1 MEALDSDNMLNNAH
15 QSLHPAEMVHS
26 RTVNGRHEHVSRD
39 QRPTIGQV
47 VYIFLDNIKVR
58 PPHTRKT

>member
-26 RTVNGRHEHVSRD
+26 RTVNGTHE
-39 QRPTIGQV
+39 G
-47 VYIFLDNIKVR
+47 KVAV
-58 PPHTRKT
+58 TNSSQDVLLTYY